1 MSADAHHLTAPH
13 PEGRGAVLAMRRALA
28 HAGVAAADV
37 GYVNA
42 HGTGTP
48 LNDGIEAAAV
58 AEVFGDAT
66 AGLAVSSTKAAVGH
80 TLGAAG
86 AIEGL
91 ATVLALRDSFLPPT
105 VNLDE
110 PDPACPLD
118 FVPRRSRPADL
129 RVALSNSYGFG
140 GNDTTV
146 VFGRA

>member
-1 MSADAHHLTAPH
+1 M
-13 PEGRGAVLAMRRALA
+13 
-28 HAGVAAADV
+28 
-37 GYVNA
+37 
-42 HGTGTP
+42 
-48 LNDGIEAAAV
+48 
-58 AEVFGDAT
+58 
-66 AGLAVSSTKAAVGH
+66 SSTKAAVGH

-91 ATVLALRDSFLPPT
+91 ATVLALRDGFLPPT

-110 PDPACPLD
+110 PDPACGLD
-118 FVPRRSRPADL
+118 FVPRTSRPAAV